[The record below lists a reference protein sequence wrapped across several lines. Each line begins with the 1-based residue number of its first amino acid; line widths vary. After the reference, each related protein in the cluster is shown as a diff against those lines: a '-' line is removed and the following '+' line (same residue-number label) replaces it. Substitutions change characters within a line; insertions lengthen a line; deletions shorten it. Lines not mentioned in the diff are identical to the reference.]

1 MRLSDRRDSNETDAD
16 DPVGVQVTNIT
27 NYDCRIHLWMRPAGS
42 NLVICQ
48 EENEKDFFGKG

>member
-1 MRLSDRRDSNETDAD
+1 MA
-16 DPVGVQVTNIT
+16 V
-27 NYDCRIHLWMRPAGS
+27 RPGKEEIPQGDTTMAVRPKQEES